1 MLSSTSL
8 YFWNPKACIF
18 DNTYKVVHGE
28 WNIIQDLNQKLLS
41 NQGSDVSV
49 PVGQPLT
56 AKDGRMQKR
65 KRKRTVHAYK
75 VFGPHDMLYT
85 AISTRAIHKH
95 IVNTAINSAFIRAR
109 DVKKLDATPVLCPYW
124 SPIKRVSSLNSCKRA
139 SPPPADSSEIH
150 NRTQHIT
157 GGSYCASDLQ
167 KRYTEILVELDFNS
181 PE

>member
-1 MLSSTSL
+1 MEPNKQLQTSRTTKYDMLPHTVKWWNIWNILNQTRSFKMLSSTSL

-56 AKDGRMQKR
+56 AEDGRMQKR

-75 VFGPHDMLYT
+75 VFGPRDMLWIYRRRDNT
-85 AISTRAIHKH
+85 CDRH
-95 IVNTAINSAFIRAR
+95 IVKTAVNSAFIRAR

-124 SPIKRVSSLNSCKRA
+124 SSI
-139 SPPPADSSEIH
+139 
-150 NRTQHIT
+150 
-157 GGSYCASDLQ
+157 
-167 KRYTEILVELDFNS
+167 
-181 PE
+181 